1 MSITSIVFVLIYLA
15 ILISI
20 GLFVRKRAKNVEG
33 FAVAGRRLAFYA
45 AMSTIVASEWG
56 GGVVMGVTE
65 EAHIFGISSFFYP
78 LSLGL
83 GLIILGLTLVE
94 KYWHLDTI
102 TMGQFLKKRYSVR
115 VDLLAAI
122 LMIFSLTL
130 VTASQVRSAGL
141 ISESIFKIPFVYS
154 IILFVL
160 IVAIY
165 TSIGGLWAV
174 AYNDTIQ
181 LLIGAIGLIIVLGF
195 ALTRIGG
202 INTLFNQLPKEFMD
216 PRPYGS
222 WVWAFDFFASVTFV
236 MLAVPELVQ
245 RIWGCK
251 TVKIAKTSLIVSGIV
266 YWIFGIISVLIGLSA
281 FVLIPNLK
289 SGALPN
295 LILTLFNPTIA
306 VFLCLSVL
314 AALISTADTM
324 LLVCSTMFVEDIYKR
339 LFKVELS
346 ENISLKLM
354 KIMVFVFGALT
365 IIWCVLVPRVLTLI
379 LYSMYVIV
387 AYSTIY
393 IFGHIWTKTSELAA
407 FLCLIITAIVTTIWH
422 FGNYSYKYPLSTG
435 IIAFLVS
442 IITIIIFTYI
452 FPKKEVK
459 QKL

>member
-1 MSITSIVFVLIYLA
+1 MSILSIVVVLVYLG
-15 ILISI
+15 ILLGI
-20 GLFVRKRAKNVEG
+20 GLYVRKRAKNIEG
-33 FAVAGRRLAFYA
+33 FAVAGRQLAFYA
-45 AMSTIVASEWG
+45 AMSTIIASEWG

-83 GLIILGLTLVE
+83 GLIILGLTLAE

-115 VDLLAAI
+115 VDILAAI
-122 LMIFSLTL
+122 LMVFSLTL
-130 VTASQVRSAGL
+130 VTASQVKSAGI
-141 ISESIFKIPFVYS
+141 ISESIFKIPFIWS
-154 IILFVL
+154 IILFVI
-160 IVAIY
+160 IVSIY

-174 AYNDTIQ
+174 AYNDTLQI
-181 LLIGAIGLIIVLGF
+181 LVGAIGLIIVLVF
-195 ALTRIGG
+195 ALARIGG
-202 INTLFNQLPKEFMD
+202 MNALFSQLPKEFLD

-251 TVKIAKTSLIVSGIV
+251 TAKIAKTSLIISGIV
-266 YWIFGIISVLIGLSA
+266 YWFFGIISVLIGLSV

-295 LILTLFNPTIA
+295 LILLLFNPTIA
-306 VFLCLSVL
+306 VFLCLAVL

-339 LFKVELS
+339 LFKGNLT
-346 ENISLKLM
+346 ENSSLKLM
-354 KIMVFVFGALT
+354 RLMVFLFGGLT
-365 IIWCVLVPRVLTLI
+365 IVWCVLVPRVLTLI

-393 IFGHIWTKTSELAA
+393 IFGHIWKKTSEIAA
-407 FLCLIITAIVTTIWH
+407 FWCLIITAIVTTIWH

-442 IITIIIFTYI
+442 IVSIIVLSYL
-452 FPKKEVK
+452 FPRKEIIK
-459 QKL
+459 EE